1 MGHNL
6 AGIID
11 SGGANGDILS
21 VMILSGETFNMYSVF
36 GSARFGYS
44 ELTLS

>member
-11 SGGANGDILS
+11 SGGANGDISS
-21 VMILSGETFNMYSVF
+21 VIILSTDTFNMYRVF
-36 GSARFGYS
+36 GSAKFGYS